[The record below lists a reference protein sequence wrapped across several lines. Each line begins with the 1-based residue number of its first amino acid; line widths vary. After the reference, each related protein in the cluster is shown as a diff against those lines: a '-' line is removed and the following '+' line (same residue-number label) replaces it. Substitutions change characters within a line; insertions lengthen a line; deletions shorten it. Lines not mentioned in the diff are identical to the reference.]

1 MDLVE
6 GKNVVFIFLKNSEIF
21 FARICSI
28 VAKLSIF
35 YLKRI
40 FASQFLTNCI
50 HVRSVLMPE
59 NIWDDTRFPGI
70 IGPKTEIPEH
80 PD

>member
-1 MDLVE
+1 MLCLYIL
-6 GKNVVFIFLKNSEIF
+6 KKFRNIFLQPYVL
-21 FARICSI
+21 A
-28 VAKLSIF
+28 AKLSIF

-70 IGPKTEIPEH
+70 GSKTEIPEH